1 MPFRWVYATPDTTS
15 IEVLTQELNIPGQIA
30 HLLSLRGID
39 SFEKAQGFFRP
50 GVEKLHDPFLMKDMK
65 PAAQRLCKAI
75 RNCERVMVYGDYDVD
90 GTTATSIVYTFLKSF
105 GLNVEYYIP
114 HRFKEGYGINPEGI
128 KHAMQIGASLIV
140 SVDCGITAIDEAR
153 FARQNGIDLIICD
166 HHNAGDELPDAV
178 AVLDPKRPDCTYPF
192 DGLSGAGVGFKL
204 VQATITE
211 LGLSQTL
218 AYQYL
223 DLVAISIASDIV
235 PMIGENRILMRE
247 GLSMINSN
255 PRVGIRE
262 LLRLI
267 KVKAGTITTSN
278 IVFSLGPRINA
289 AGRMGDA
296 TTAVELMISTDETTA
311 SRYAKELEAV
321 NLKRRNTDS
330 LTMEQAIE
338 QIENDFNMD
347 EASSM
352 VLHDPKWHL
361 GVIGIVASRLV
372 DAYYR
377 PAIMLSTVEGKIKG
391 SARSVKGFNIY
402 EALKKCDDLLE
413 QFGGHEFAAGLT
425 MDESN
430 LEEFRERIDQIAF
443 RYLKEN
449 DFMPEIT
456 IEHKL
461 DLKNVN
467 MRFWKLLSQFEPFG
481 PGNLRPIFV
490 SEDVCVEGVPSIVG
504 NGHLKLKVS
513 QGESGV
519 FDAIGFNMHEY
530 MPQLINCE
538 DNKIDVAYVLEENF
552 WNSKRTL
559 QMRLKDIHIKA
570 RAETREKELKIDG
583 T

>member
-1 MPFRWVYATPDTTS
+1 MPFRWNYATPDTRS

-39 SFEKAQGFFRP
+39 SFDKAQGFFRP
-50 GVEKLHDPFLMKDMK
+50 EVKKLHDPFLMKDMK
-65 PAAQRLCKAI
+65 PAVQRLCKAI
-75 RNCERVMVYGDYDVD
+75 RNCETVMVYGDYDVD

-128 KHAMQIGASLIV
+128 KHAMHIGAGLIV
-140 SVDCGITAIDEAR
+140 SVDCGITAIDETR

-166 HHNAGDELPDAV
+166 HHNAGDELPDAI
-178 AVLDPKRPDCTYPF
+178 AVLDPKRHDCPYPF

-211 LGLSQTL
+211 LGLSQSL
-218 AYQYL
+218 AYRYL

-235 PMIGENRILMRE
+235 PMIDENRILMRE
-247 GLSMINSN
+247 GLAMINSN

-262 LLRLI
+262 LLRLT

-338 QIENDFNMD
+338 QIENDFNID
-347 EASSM
+347 ETSSM
-352 VLHDPKWHL
+352 VLHDPEWHL

-391 SARSVKGFNIY
+391 SARSIKGFNIY

-425 MDESN
+425 MEESN
-430 LEEFRERIDQIAF
+430 LEEFRERMDRIAF

-449 DFMPEIT
+449 DFTPEIT
-456 IEHKL
+456 IDYKL
-461 DLKNVN
+461 NLQQVN

-481 PGNLRPIFV
+481 PGNLRPVFV

-504 NGHLKLKVS
+504 NGHLKMKIS
-513 QGESGV
+513 QGDSGV

-530 MPQLINCE
+530 MPQLINCA

-552 WNSKRTL
+552 WNGKRTL
-559 QMRLKDIHIKA
+559 QMRLKDIHIKK
-570 RAETREKELKIDG
+570 RAESMEKELKIDG